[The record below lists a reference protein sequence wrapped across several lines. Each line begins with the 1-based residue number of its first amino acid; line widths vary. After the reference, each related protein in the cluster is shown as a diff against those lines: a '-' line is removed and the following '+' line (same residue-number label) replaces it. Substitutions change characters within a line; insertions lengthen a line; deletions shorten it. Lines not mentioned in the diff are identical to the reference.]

1 MRVKDL
7 FLSVIMTMAILI
19 SQIGLV
25 AAGHLED
32 IAARGGAAGGDDGG
46 LSSHV
51 LL

>member
-1 MRVKDL
+1 MKSVFFRFFIAIAVL
-7 FLSVIMTMAILI
+7 F
-19 SQIGLV
+19 SQVSL
-25 AAGHLED
+25 AYAGHLED